1 MIKPILILSTIS
13 IALSLVF
20 SNDIL
25 TFVKYFIF
33 FDILQVILYNIYKNI
48 IELLAVK
55 LQNEKIKELSKQ
67 GMELKCPCFLE
78 KRMFLPLSLD
88 GPNSFSCLECKKNI
102 IVDITAKTFL
112 QTEMIDLDKADENF
126 VRAYNKIQQNP

>member
-20 SNDIL
+20 SNDAL

-33 FDILQVILYNIYKNI
+33 FDILQVIIYNIYKNI
-48 IELLAVK
+48 IELIAVK

-102 IVDITAKTFL
+102 VVDITAKTFL
-112 QTEMIDLDKADENF
+112 QTEMIDLEKADENF